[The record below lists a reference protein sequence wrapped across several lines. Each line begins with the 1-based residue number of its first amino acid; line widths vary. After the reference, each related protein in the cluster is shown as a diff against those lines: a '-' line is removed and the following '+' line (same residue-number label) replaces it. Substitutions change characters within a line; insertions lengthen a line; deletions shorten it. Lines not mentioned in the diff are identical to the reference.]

1 MNKFDWIKN
10 DNIKDKNGK
19 SLESFIPNLF
29 TNYYIIHWKVGIIEN
44 FPFDNFPKDNKSIED
59 INTRIKI
66 EREFDLFLN
75 PNQMSLFKEINLKDL
90 SQQFNLP
97 YNATILSYFNNNP
110 AIEILSDKTIDS
122 LKISLSKLSSKS
134 SNNLYVQDIDR
145 YDFDKYNVE
154 NLNISINDYIQF
166 QIDTGFD
173 STSYYFPDNL
183 DWCLLTIEDYPLI
196 LCANMKVKLLFD
208 LELFPLDYNEQI

>member
-1 MNKFDWIKN
+1 MNKFDCINN

-44 FPFDNFPKDNKSIED
+44 FPFDNYPKDNKSIED

-110 AIEILSDKTIDS
+110 AIEILNDKTIDS